1 MKEISAEALRER
13 LEIKQMKEQ
22 DPLNKYIE
30 AHTRK
35 FGIEP
40 NFIGRVDYG
49 DKAMIKALN
58 DSLIKGIPYDEYEM
72 LNDEEK
78 KEYDEGVLIID

>member
-30 AHTRK
+30 AHIRK
-35 FGIEP
+35 FGKEP
-40 NFIGRVDYG
+40 NFIGMVRFG
-49 DKAMIKALN
+49 DKDMIKIYK
-58 DSLIKGIPYDEYEM
+58 LIDFI
-72 LNDEEK
+72 
-78 KEYDEGVLIID
+78 